1 MLRKQLSLLLC
12 CVLLFLPLLA
22 CGRVE
27 EEPAPDPAPVEPV
40 APVEPA
46 PEPEPPAP
54 INPLTGLADG
64 ITQEKA
70 SRVPVSIMV
79 SNSYNSLPQW
89 GISQADIIFEM
100 IAEGRITRFLALF
113 QDPSGLEALGSIR
126 SARPYFIDMAQGFTP
141 IYMHFG
147 GSVPAYDLIGKRK
160 DLIDM
165 DGIRGG
171 YEGSLYVRD
180 PSRRKSLGLEHS
192 VVTNGQRIEDAL
204 AGLDRDL
211 QKPDAATAFS
221 FDEQHGALA
230 GEPAAKVTLTF
241 SNKHRP
247 WFEYDA
253 QSGKY
258 LRYQYGAPH
267 IDAWY
272 DQPIAVTNLFVL
284 RMSLRDVPN
293 SDLHLVEVGTTG
305 KGDGYY
311 CCGGK
316 WTPITWQKDSYSS
329 PLLFFDSN
337 GAELKVC
344 PGNSFVSVVTETA
357 DVTIE

>member
-1 MLRKQLSLLLC
+1 MLRKRLSLLC

-22 CGRVE
+22 CGHVE

-40 APVEPA
+40 APIEPA
-46 PEPEPPAP
+46 QPEEPPAP
-54 INPLTGLADG
+54 INPLTGLADD
-64 ITQEKA
+64 ISQEKA
-70 SRVPVSIMV
+70 ERVPISVMV

-113 QDPSGLEALGSIR
+113 QDPSDLEALGSIR
-126 SARPYFIDMAQGFTP
+126 SARPYYIDIAQGFTP
-141 IYMHFG
+141 IYIHFG

-192 VVTNGQRIEDAL
+192 VITNGQRIEDAL

-211 QKPDAATAFS
+211 KKPDSSTAFS
-221 FDEQHGALA
+221 FDEQHGALT
-230 GEPAAKVTLTF
+230 GEAAAKVTLTF
-241 SNKHRP
+241 SNKHKP

-267 IDAWY
+267 TDAWY
-272 DQPIAVTNLFVL
+272 NQQIAVTNLFVL
-284 RMSLRDVPN
+284 RMPLRDVPN
-293 SDLHLVEVGTTG
+293 SELHLVEVGTTG

-316 WTPITWQKDSYSS
+316 WVPITWQKDSYSA
-329 PLLFFDSN
+329 PLLFFDSS
-337 GAELKVC
+337 GAPLKVC